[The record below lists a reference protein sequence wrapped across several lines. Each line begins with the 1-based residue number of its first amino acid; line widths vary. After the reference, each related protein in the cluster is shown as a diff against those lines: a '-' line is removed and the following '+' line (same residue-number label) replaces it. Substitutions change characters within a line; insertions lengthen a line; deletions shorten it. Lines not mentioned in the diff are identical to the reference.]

1 MKTTAIIAALGA
13 ILLLAPPLAAQ
24 SLADPPGRV
33 GRLSYVEGTVS
44 LHAPDQDQWSQAV
57 VNYPVTTGDGFW
69 TEPQSR
75 AEIEVGAVELRL
87 DQSTEA
93 DVLRLDDFATQLR
106 VDQGTINVHV
116 IAVPRGGVSVLTP
129 LGQVELLTPGSYH
142 VDAGQPG
149 PDNAPSN
156 QMVVSVLQGRARV
169 AGPRSALTVDAGE
182 SAIVGGNPPSFQLA
196 EASAAPFDDWALA
209 RERRAAQP
217 TATAWYVPPTM
228 TGYEDLDEDGQWS
241 TDPVYGT
248 VWYPTAVPPDWAPYR
263 YGHWVWV
270 PPWGWTWIDD
280 APWGFAP
287 FHYGR
292 WAFIGDRWAWC
303 PGAYAARPVYA
314 PALVAFIGG
323 GGFGITITAG
333 EPVGWVPLAPGERFH
348 PWYHA
353 GPTYVRQVN
362 YVRYSTHVTNNIV
375 INNHY
380 STAQATQ
387 FRNARAVTVVPAH
400 AFAAAAPVQHAVVH
414 VDPQHLARVR
424 TMTNLAHVQ
433 PTREAR
439 GAIAHPEAVKANAT
453 ARPEAHAPAPPSSAT
468 TVNRGP
474 TPASR
479 PPGAPATTHA
489 GPPSP
494 PTAMHGPEH
503 APPSPPPTH
512 AVTPGPQAHVSHAPT
527 PPAPHPATIPAP
539 HPPTPTLQARPAAPS
554 PSRQA
559 AVAPHVTPPSIPHPF
574 AAPRRA
580 PAHPLPP
587 ARVQRP
593 VQSTR
598 IAPTPHGWQRA
609 PYHPA
614 AARPAPAAHSAAPPH
629 SAPAA
634 HAPAPP
640 PQGGG
645 SEHDRHP

>member
-1 MKTTAIIAALGA
+1 MRTTAIAALGV

-33 GRLSYVEGTVS
+33 GRLSYIEGTVS

-75 AEIEVGAVELRL
+75 AEIEIGTVELRL

-93 DVLRLDDFATQLR
+93 DVLRLDDAATQLR

-116 IAVPRGGVSVLTP
+116 IAMPPGGVAVLTP
-129 LGQVELLTPGSYH
+129 LGRVDLLTAGSYH
-142 VDAGQPG
+142 IDAGQPG
-149 PDNAPSN
+149 SDNAPSN
-156 QMVVSVLQGRARV
+156 QMMVSVLQGRARV

-182 SAIVGGNPPSFQLA
+182 SAVVGGNPPTFQLV
-196 EASAAPFDDWALA
+196 EASATPFDDWALE
-209 RERRAAQP
+209 RERREAQP

-228 TGYEDLDEDGQWS
+228 TGYEDLDQDGQWT

-248 VWYPTAVPPDWAPYR
+248 VWYPYGVPADWAPYR
-263 YGHWVWV
+263 YGHWAWI

-292 WAFIGDRWAWC
+292 WAFIGDRWGWC
-303 PGAYAARPVYA
+303 PGAYVARPVYA

-323 GGFGITITAG
+323 GGFGIAISVG

-362 YVRYSTHVTNNIV
+362 YVRYSNRVTNNVV
-375 INNHY
+375 INNY
-380 STAQATQ
+380 YGNAQATQ
-387 FRNARAVTVVPAH
+387 FRNARAATAVPAR
-400 AFAAAAPVQHAVVH
+400 AFAGAAPVQHAVVH
-414 VDPQHLARVR
+414 VDPQHLAQAR
-424 TMTNLAHVQ
+424 TMTSLAHVQ

-439 GAIAHPEAVKANAT
+439 GAIAHPEAAKVNAT
-453 ARPEAHAPAPPSSAT
+453 ARPEAHAPS
-468 TVNRGP
+468 
-474 TPASR
+474 
-479 PPGAPATTHA
+479 
-489 GPPSP
+489 PPSP
-494 PTAMHGPEH
+494 NVTRGPEHTAPSASRTPAAPPPTATRGPEH
-503 APPSPPPTH
+503 APTAAPHPPQLEARPATPETH
-512 AVTPGPQAHVSHAPT
+512 AAVPVPHAPT
-527 PPAPHPATIPAP
+527 STAAP
-539 HPPTPTLQARPAAPS
+539 HPPTPTLQARPVTPP

-559 AVAPHVTPPSIPHPF
+559 AATPHVPPPPIPHPF

-580 PAHPLPP
+580 PVHPLPP

-598 IAPTPHGWQRA
+598 IAPTPQGWQRA
-609 PYHPA
+609 PVRPA
-614 AARPAPAAHSAAPPH
+614 AAHPAPAAHPAAPAHP
-629 SAPAA
+629 APAQ
-634 HAPAPP
+634 HPAPP
-640 PQGGG
+640 QGN
-645 SEHDRHP
+645 SNERHP

>member
-1 MKTTAIIAALGA
+1 MRTTAIAVALGA

-33 GRLSYVEGTVS
+33 GRLSYIEGTVS

-75 AEIEVGAVELRL
+75 AEIEVGPVELRL
-87 DQSTEA
+87 DESTEA
-93 DVLRLDDFATQLR
+93 DVLRLDDAATQLR

-116 IAVPRGGVSVLTP
+116 IAMPPGGVAVLTP
-129 LGQVELLTPGSYH
+129 LGRVDLLTAGSYH
-142 VDAGQPG
+142 IDAGQPG
-149 PDNAPSN
+149 SDNAPSN
-156 QMVVSVLQGRARV
+156 QMMVSVLQGRARV

-182 SAIVGGNPPSFQLA
+182 TAVVGGNPPTFQLT
-196 EASAAPFDDWALA
+196 EASATPFDDWALE
-209 RERRAAQP
+209 RERREAQP

-228 TGYEDLDEDGQWS
+228 TGYEDLDQDGRWT

-248 VWYPTAVPPDWAPYR
+248 VWYPRDVPADWAPYR
-263 YGHWVWV
+263 YGHWVWI

-303 PGAYAARPVYA
+303 PGAYVARPVYA

-323 GGFGITITAG
+323 GGFGISISVG

-348 PWYHA
+348 PWYHT

-362 YVRYSTHVTNNIV
+362 YVRYSNRVTNNVV
-375 INNHY
+375 INNY
-380 STAQATQ
+380 YGTAQATQ

-400 AFAAAAPVQHAVVH
+400 AFAGAAPVQHAVVH
-414 VDPQHLARVR
+414 VDPRRLAQAR
-424 TMTNLAHVQ
+424 TVTSLAHVQ

-439 GAIAHPEAVKANAT
+439 GAIAHPEAVNARAA
-453 ARPEAHAPAPPSSAT
+453 ARPEAHAPAPPSPAT

-474 TPASR
+474 APAPR
-479 PPGAPATTHA
+479 PSGAPATTHA

-494 PTAMHGPEH
+494 PTAMHRPEH
-503 APPSPPPTH
+503 APAAMPETHAAVPVPHPPTST
-512 AVTPGPQAHVSHAPT
+512 A
-527 PPAPHPATIPAP
+527 AP
-539 HPPTPTLQARPAAPS
+539 HPPTPTLQARPATPP

-559 AVAPHVTPPSIPHPF
+559 AATPHVAPPPIPHPF
-574 AAPRRA
+574 AATRRA

-587 ARVQRP
+587 ATVRRP
-593 VQSTR
+593 AQTTR
-598 IAPTPHGWQRA
+598 FTPTPQGWQRA
-609 PYHPA
+609 PVRPAAAHPAPPAHPA
-614 AARPAPAAHSAAPPH
+614 APTHPAPAAH
-629 SAPAA
+629 
-634 HAPAPP
+634 PAPP

-645 SEHDRHP
+645 EQRDRHP